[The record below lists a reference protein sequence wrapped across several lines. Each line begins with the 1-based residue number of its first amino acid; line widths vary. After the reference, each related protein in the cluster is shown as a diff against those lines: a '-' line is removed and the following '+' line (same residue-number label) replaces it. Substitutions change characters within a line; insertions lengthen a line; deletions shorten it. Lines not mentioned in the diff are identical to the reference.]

1 MSVSVIA
8 REDTLLGVCQAI
20 GEDFGFNP
28 LWLRI
33 AFAAVLFWSPIGAFA
48 GYAVLGAIVAL
59 SRWAAPV
66 PVAAEPEEKAD
77 PVDAE
82 RPYAA
87 WLDELPLAA

>member
-1 MSVSVIA
+1 MATAPSIIA

-48 GYAVLGAIVAL
+48 GYAVLGAIVAF

-66 PVAAEPEEKAD
+66 PPPSEAVEAADCAD
-77 PVDAE
+77 EGRED
-82 RPYAA
+82 
-87 WLDELPLAA
+87 LPLAA

>member
-1 MSVSVIA
+1 MATAPSIIA

-28 LWLRI
+28 LWLRV

-48 GYAVLGAIVAL
+48 GYAVLGAVVAF

-66 PVAAEPEEKAD
+66 PTPAATDDEAD
-77 PVDAE
+77 EGRDDL
-82 RPYAA
+82 R
-87 WLDELPLAA
+87 LAA